1 MYSTYIDGQDRKV
14 LTLLIAR
21 VLLDG
26 HLLSVSDGEETVL
39 DNCGDFEE
47 ITSALNGTGED
58 WINIIDSDS
67 REVITAFY
75 CLYGEADKSDPLE
88 LFADYYCGE
97 YPEAIIAYIE
107 KGLTHPIAGC

>member
-1 MYSTYIDGQDRKV
+1 MYSTYIDRQDRKV
-14 LTLLIAR
+14 LTLLINR

-26 HLLSVSDGEETVL
+26 HLISVCDGEETVL

-58 WINIIDSDS
+58 WINIIDSD
-67 REVITAFY
+67 
-75 CLYGEADKSDPLE
+75 

-107 KGLTHPIAGC
+107 KGLTHPIAGN